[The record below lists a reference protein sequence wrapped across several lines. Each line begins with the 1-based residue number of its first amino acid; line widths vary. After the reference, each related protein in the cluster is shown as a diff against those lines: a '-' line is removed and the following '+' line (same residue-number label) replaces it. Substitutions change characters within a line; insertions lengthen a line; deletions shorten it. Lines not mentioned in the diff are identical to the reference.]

1 MRHTFLPFHTP
12 FVTKIFAFSHPKNL
26 YMGNSKTVSPICA
39 ADKKE
44 VNIIRVFGKVE
55 TPQYLEKGAVSYV
68 GQTQVHLVVKR
79 SFELVVQLVE
89 PDVSLFPLVE
99 ALVSQV
105 LGAFDLSLDMIGTK
119 NRIIFGAG
127 LYRRKN
133 ISVPFLRHFHSGNP
147 RVPPEYPMSSF
158 PRPQSVKDKHVNLSV
173 CKKNPFQ
180 FFPREKNFLRLLLG
194 SRD

>member
-1 MRHTFLPFHTP
+1 MPFHTP